1 LLQNQIKKLRLELGI
16 SQSELAKRAGY
27 SHEFISQVE
36 RGVKTPSLKTLKKIA
51 FGLDVCPSFLITT
64 NQVSTETVESLTK
77 EIKLNL
83 SGLTLDELK
92 ILRDLVLCLSKKK
105 VSPIPDEVL

>member
-1 LLQNQIKKLRLELGI
+1 M
-16 SQSELAKRAGY
+16 AKRAGY

-64 NQVSTETVESLTK
+64 NQAAKETEESLTK

-83 SGLTLDELK
+83 SGLTFDELK
-92 ILRDLVLCLSKKK
+92 ILRDLILCVAKKK
-105 VSPIPDEVL
+105 ISPIPDEII

>member
-1 LLQNQIKKLRLELGI
+1 MLQNQIKKLRLELGI
-16 SQSELAKRAGY
+16 SQNELAKRAGY

-51 FGLDVCPSFLITT
+51 FGLNVCPSFLITT
-64 NQVSTETVESLTK
+64 NQISKETEDSLTK

-83 SGLTLDELK
+83 SNLSIDELK
-92 ILRDLVLCLSKKK
+92 VLRDLVLCLSKSK
-105 VSPIPDEVL
+105 VSPIPDEII